1 MSRIVMGSG
10 CDRCMTSPAKQA
22 CLAGL
27 AAFVPRRVC
36 ARRVCARRVCA
47 RRAPTQKRPGQP
59 PPLPVAM
66 FSLAD
71 FPDEPVRN
79 LSSRLRGLPCELR
92 QGSGAMPCREVEKR
106 VMTLGRRARSV
117 LLANPPK
124 WFAPGCCAGL
134 PVLRAGARR
143 AAHAYSFPRG
153 IPGWG
158 SRGN

>member
-1 MSRIVMGSG
+1 MGSG

-59 PPLPVAM
+59 PL
-66 FSLAD
+66 FCLLRC
-71 FPDEPVRN
+71 FLWRIIPDKPMRN

-92 QGSGAMPCREVEKR
+92 QGSGAMPWREVEKR
-106 VMTLGRRARSV
+106 VMTLEWRARLI
-117 LLANPPK
+117 LLVNLPK

-134 PVLRAGARR
+134 PVLHAGARR

>member
-1 MSRIVMGSG
+1 MGSG
-10 CDRCMTSPAKQA
+10 CDRCVTSPAKQA

-27 AAFVPRRVC
+27 IAFVSAVFVPAAFVPVTLVPVSSQR
-36 ARRVCARRVCA
+36 
-47 RRAPTQKRPGQP
+47 KRGLVNP
-59 PPLPVAM
+59 PFFLPVAM

-92 QGSGAMPCREVEKR
+92 QGSGAMPWREVEKR
-106 VMTLGRRARSV
+106 VMTLEWRARLI
-117 LLANPPK
+117 LLVNPPK

>member
-1 MSRIVMGSG
+1 MSRIAMGPG
-10 CDRCMTSPAKQA
+10 CDRCVTSPAKQA

-27 AAFVPRRVC
+27 IAFVPAVFVPAAFVPVTF
-36 ARRVCARRVCA
+36 V
-47 RRAPTQKRPGQP
+47 
-59 PPLPVAM
+59 PVASQPKRRTGQIPLACCGG
-66 FSLAD
+66 FSSAD
-71 FPDEPVRN
+71 FSDEPVRN

-92 QGSGAMPCREVEKR
+92 QGSGAMPWREVEKR
-106 VMTLGRRARSV
+106 VMTLEWRARLI
-117 LLANPPK
+117 LLVNLPK

-134 PVLRAGARR
+134 PVLHAGARR